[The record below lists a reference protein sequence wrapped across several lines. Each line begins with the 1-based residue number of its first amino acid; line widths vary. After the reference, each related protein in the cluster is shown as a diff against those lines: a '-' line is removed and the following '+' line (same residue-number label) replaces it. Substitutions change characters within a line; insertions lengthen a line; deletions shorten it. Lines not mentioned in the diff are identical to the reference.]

1 VNQLKPFLVVQV
13 DISWSLIQDD
23 DRVMATA
30 RTATERMNATAYA
43 QGLGYPYIYQNY
55 AALEQPV
62 FESYGQENL
71 EKLKAASKKYDPNGV
86 WQKLQPGYFKL
97 F

>member
-1 VNQLKPFLVVQV
+1 
-13 DISWSLIQDD
+13 
-23 DRVMATA
+23 M
-30 RTATERMNATAYA
+30 
-43 QGLGYPYIYQNY
+43 NY

-62 FESYGQENL
+62 LPSYGQKNL
-71 EKLKAASKKYDPNGV
+71 AKLRATSKKYDPLGV

>member
-1 VNQLKPFLVVQV
+1 MAAARAVV
-13 DISWSLIQDD
+13 
-23 DRVMATA
+23 A
-30 RTATERMNATAYA
+30 RSNSTAYA
-43 QGLGYPYIYQNY
+43 QNLGHPYIYMNY

-62 FESYGQENL
+62 LPSYGQKNL
-71 EKLKAASKKYDPNGV
+71 AKLRATSKKHDPLGV